1 MCLVCAPRWAVIP
14 LHSKM
19 WGNSYGKWLQA
30 WATTNRLPL
39 VWANGDESGALLVL
53 YPASFHDLP

>member
-39 VWANGDESGALLVL
+39 VWANGDESGALL
-53 YPASFHDLP
+53 P